1 VHSNASSCL
10 KRVGKGADAR
20 EMGQLAHRDE
30 ADSRTL
36 ALMRRLAMVL
46 QALVP
51 LTYSSSLR
59 RRRVV
64 LIVMVVMLV
73 ALAANLATGVGLGG
87 DRVLVVVSKWG
98 QNVVLVAAVALCGL
112 RAARP
117 AADRAAWTVL
127 TAALA
132 AWTAGNL
139 YWTAFLYDLEE
150 PPFPSPAD
158 AGWLLCFPLAYLC
171 LGLLV
176 RTSVRRFHASMWL
189 DGLVGALTVGG
200 LGTAYVVSRIL
211 EDAEGSRATVLV
223 NAAYPIGDLLLVCLV
238 IGVLGLYSWRP
249 GRMWLLLGAGFAIF
263 GAADS
268 IYLYRLA
275 ADVYAPG
282 TVLDSLWLVGA
293 SVIALAA
300 WQPPRPAGIAVL
312 SGWRTLALPFV
323 FGLASIALLV
333 AAGLGHLSAAAVL
346 FAGGALMV
354 SMIRTSLTFR
364 ELRTLSETRQQ
375 ASTDELTG
383 LPNRRWFHQHLRAA
397 IADAERADGQ
407 LALLSIDLDH
417 FKELNDTLGHH
428 AGDLLLGQL
437 GPRMQSALREGDV
450 LARLGGDEFAA
461 LLPNAQAAQAASERI
476 AEMLEQRFLIDGLAL
491 QIGASI
497 GIALYPEHA
506 RDGETLLRHSDVA
519 MYQAKGNR
527 SGAEFY
533 ARERD
538 GNTRGRLQMLGELR
552 DALAAGQLTLHYQ
565 PKLDL
570 RTRCITGVEA
580 LARWAH
586 PTRGLIAPADFI
598 PLAEQAGLMA
608 PLTKLVLEQA
618 LEQAAR
624 WRAAGYDLT
633 MAINVSATNLLDSRF
648 TEAALAAL
656 ARVKLPPASL
666 VMEITEDII
675 MADPE
680 RSLAIVA
687 RLSDAGVQVALDDFG
702 TGYSSLAYLKHLPVD
717 ELKIDRSFVA
727 SMATDAADAA
737 IVQTTIDL
745 GRRLGIAVVAEGV
758 ENAASL
764 ENLTSMGAS
773 SAQGFHISRPMPA
786 DALLPQLQTD
796 ALRLPAGQPLALPPP
811 ARGAVGS

>member
-1 VHSNASSCL
+1 
-10 KRVGKGADAR
+10 
-20 EMGQLAHRDE
+20 M
-30 ADSRTL
+30 
-36 ALMRRLAMVL
+36 
-46 QALVP
+46 P
-51 LTYSSSLR
+51 LTRLSSR
-59 RRRVV
+59 RQRQVV
-64 LIVMVVMLV
+64 MAVTVVMLV
-73 ALAANLATGVGLGG
+73 ALVANLATGLGLGSDG
-87 DRVLVVVSKWG
+87 VVVVVSKWG
-98 QNVVLVAAVALCGL
+98 QNLVLVAVIALCGL
-112 RAARP
+112 RAVRP
-117 AADRAAWTVL
+117 AADRAAWVML
-127 TAALA
+127 TAALL

-139 YWTAFLYDLEE
+139 YWTALLYDLEE

-158 AGWLLCFPLAYLC
+158 AGWLMCFPLAYLC

-176 RTSVRRFHASMWL
+176 RASVRRFHASMWL
-189 DGLVGALTVGG
+189 DGLVGALAVGG
-200 LGTAYVVSRIL
+200 LGTAYVVARIL
-211 EDAEGSRATVLV
+211 EDAEGSSATVLV

-238 IGVLGLYSWRP
+238 IGVFGLYSWHP

-275 ADVYAPG
+275 ADAYAPG

-293 SVIALAA
+293 GVMALAA
-300 WQPPRPAGIAVL
+300 WQLPRPAGVAVL
-312 SGWRTLALPFV
+312 SGWRTLALPFA

-333 AAGLGHLSAAAVL
+333 AAGLGDLTAAAVL
-346 FAGGALMV
+346 FGGGALVV
-354 SMIRTSLTFR
+354 SMIRTAFTFR

-383 LPNRRWFHQHLRAA
+383 LPNRRWFHRHLRAA
-397 IADAERADGQ
+397 IADAERAGGK

-437 GPRMQSALREGDV
+437 GPRMLSALREGDV

-461 LLPNAQAAQAASERI
+461 LLPNAPAAQAAGERI
-476 AEMLEQRFLIDGLAL
+476 AEKLQQHFIIDGLAL
-491 QIGASI
+491 QVGASI

-506 RDGETLLRHSDVA
+506 QDAETLLRHSDVA

-527 SGAEFY
+527 SGTEFY

-538 GNTRGRLQMLGELR
+538 GNTRERLQMLGELR
-552 DALAAGQLTLHYQ
+552 DALAARQLILHYQ

-570 RTRCITGVEA
+570 GTQRITGVEA
-580 LARWAH
+580 LARWEH
-586 PTRGLIAPADFI
+586 PTRGLVAPNDFI

-608 PLTKLVLEQA
+608 PLTNLVLDQA
-618 LEQAAR
+618 LDQAAR
-624 WRAAGYDLT
+624 WRAAGFDLT
-633 MAINVSATNLLDSRF
+633 MAINVSATNLLDGRF
-648 TEAALAAL
+648 TDAALTAL
-656 ARVKLPPASL
+656 ARVNLPPESL
-666 VMEITEDII
+666 IMEITEDII

-680 RSLAIVA
+680 RSLAIVG
-687 RLSDAGVQVALDDFG
+687 RLSHAGVRVALDDFG

-758 ENAASL
+758 EDAASL
-764 ENLTSMGAS
+764 QSLATMGAS
-773 SAQGFHISRPMPA
+773 SAQGFHVSRPMPA
-786 DALLPQLQTD
+786 DELLSRLEASATRVPVATIAYPQQQQT
-796 ALRLPAGQPLALPPP
+796 PPRRAP
-811 ARGAVGS
+811 DSVIARAPRP

>member
-1 VHSNASSCL
+1 
-10 KRVGKGADAR
+10 
-20 EMGQLAHRDE
+20 MAH
-30 ADSRTL
+30 
-36 ALMRRLAMVL
+36 
-46 QALVP
+46 ALVP
-51 LTYSSSLR
+51 LTRSSTPR

-64 LIVMVVMLV
+64 ILVAVVMLL
-73 ALAANLATGVGLGG
+73 ALAANLATGLGLGG
-87 DRVLVVVSKWG
+87 DAVLTVVSKWG

-117 AADRAAWTVL
+117 GADRVAWMVL

-132 AWTAGNL
+132 VWTAGNL

-158 AGWLLCFPLAYLC
+158 AGWLSFYPLAYLC

-176 RTSVRRFHASMWL
+176 RTSLRRFHASMWL
-189 DGLVGALTVGG
+189 DGLVGAFTVAG
-200 LGTAYVVSRIL
+200 LGTAYVLPVIL
-211 EDAEGSRATVLV
+211 AGAEGTRTTVLV
-223 NAAYPIGDLLLVCLV
+223 NAAAPTGDLLLVCMV
-238 IGVLGLYSWRP
+238 IGVLGLYSFRP
-249 GRMWLLLGAGFAIF
+249 GRAWLLLGAGFAIF

-275 ADVYAPG
+275 ADAYAPG

-293 SVIALAA
+293 SVMALAA
-300 WQPPRPAGIAVL
+300 WQPRRPAGVAVL
-312 SGWRTLALPFV
+312 SGWRTMALPFV
-323 FGLASIALLV
+323 FGLASLGVLV
-333 AAGLGHLSAAAVL
+333 AAGIGHLSAAAVV
-346 FAGGALMV
+346 FAGGALMI

-364 ELRTLSETRQQ
+364 ELSTLSETRQE

-383 LPNRRWFHQHLRAA
+383 LPNRRWFHRHLRATIA
-397 IADAERADGQ
+397 EADAAGGE

-428 AGDLLLGQL
+428 AGDLVLAQL
-437 GPRMQSALREGDV
+437 GPRMHSALREGDV

-461 LLPNAQAAQAASERI
+461 VLPNARAAQAAGDRI
-476 AEMLEQRFLIDGLAL
+476 AQVLEQRFIVDGLAL
-491 QIGASI
+491 QVGASI
-497 GIALYPEHA
+497 GIALFPEHA
-506 RDGETLLRHSDVA
+506 RDAETLLRHSDVA
-519 MYQAKGNR
+519 MYQAKGNQ
-527 SGAEFY
+527 SGTEFY

-552 DALAAGQLTLHYQ
+552 DALPAGQLILHYQ

-570 RTRCITGVEA
+570 QTRRITGVEA
-580 LARWAH
+580 LVRWAH
-586 PTRGLIAPADFI
+586 PTRGLVPPGDFI

-608 PLTKLVLEQA
+608 PLTKLVLDQA
-618 LEQAAR
+618 LDQAAR
-624 WRAAGYDLT
+624 WHASGFDLT
-633 MAINVSATNLLDSRF
+633 MAINVSATNLLDGRF
-648 TEAALAAL
+648 TDAALAAL
-656 ARVKLPPASL
+656 TRVELLPESL
-666 VMEITEDII
+666 VMEITENVI

-680 RSLAIVA
+680 RSLEVVG

-737 IVQTTIDL
+737 IVQTAIDL

-758 ENAASL
+758 EDAASL
-764 ENLTSMGAS
+764 ESLATMGAS
-773 SAQGFHISRPMPA
+773 SAQGFHIARPMPVEE
-786 DALLPQLQTD
+786 LLPRLESS
-796 ALRLPAGQPLALPPP
+796 AVRLPGGQDLAVAGG
-811 ARGAVGS
+811 R

>member
-1 VHSNASSCL
+1 
-10 KRVGKGADAR
+10 
-20 EMGQLAHRDE
+20 
-30 ADSRTL
+30 
-36 ALMRRLAMVL
+36 
-46 QALVP
+46 
-51 LTYSSSLR
+51 
-59 RRRVV
+59 
-64 LIVMVVMLV
+64 
-73 ALAANLATGVGLGG
+73 
-87 DRVLVVVSKWG
+87 
-98 QNVVLVAAVALCGL
+98 
-112 RAARP
+112 
-117 AADRAAWTVL
+117 
-127 TAALA
+127 
-132 AWTAGNL
+132 
-139 YWTAFLYDLEE
+139 
-150 PPFPSPAD
+150 
-158 AGWLLCFPLAYLC
+158 
-171 LGLLV
+171 
-176 RTSVRRFHASMWL
+176 
-189 DGLVGALTVGG
+189 
-200 LGTAYVVSRIL
+200 
-211 EDAEGSRATVLV
+211 
-223 NAAYPIGDLLLVCLV
+223 
-238 IGVLGLYSWRP
+238 
-249 GRMWLLLGAGFAIF
+249 
-263 GAADS
+263 
-268 IYLYRLA
+268 
-275 ADVYAPG
+275 
-282 TVLDSLWLVGA
+282 
-293 SVIALAA
+293 
-300 WQPPRPAGIAVL
+300 
-312 SGWRTLALPFV
+312 
-323 FGLASIALLV
+323 
-333 AAGLGHLSAAAVL
+333 
-346 FAGGALMV
+346 
-354 SMIRTSLTFR
+354 
-364 ELRTLSETRQQ
+364 
-375 ASTDELTG
+375 
-383 LPNRRWFHQHLRAA
+383 
-397 IADAERADGQ
+397 
-407 LALLSIDLDH
+407 
-417 FKELNDTLGHH
+417 
-428 AGDLLLGQL
+428 
-437 GPRMQSALREGDV
+437 
-450 LARLGGDEFAA
+450 
-461 LLPNAQAAQAASERI
+461 
-476 AEMLEQRFLIDGLAL
+476 MLEQRFLIDGLAL

-727 SMATDAADAA
+727 SMATDPADAA

-773 SAQGFHISRPMPA
+773 SAQGFHISRPMTA
-786 DALLPQLQTD
+786 DALLPRLQTN
-796 ALRLPAGQPLALPPP
+796 ALRLPADRPLAPPSP
-811 ARGAVGS
+811 ANGALAS

>member
-1 VHSNASSCL
+1 MPQGMGHPPYAHGVAS
-10 KRVGKGADAR
+10 R
-20 EMGQLAHRDE
+20 
-30 ADSRTL
+30 SRSL
-36 ALMRRLAMVL
+36 VRRLEVFL

-51 LTYSSSLR
+51 LTRSSSPR

-64 LIVMVVMLV
+64 MVVTVVMLV
-73 ALAANLATGVGLGG
+73 GLLANLATGLGLGG
-87 DRVLVVVSKWG
+87 DRLLVVVSKWG

-117 AADRAAWTVL
+117 AADRAAWVVL

-139 YWTAFLYDLEE
+139 YWTVFLYDLDE

-293 SVIALAA
+293 SVMALAA

-333 AAGLGHLSAAAVL
+333 AAGLGHLSPAAVL

-506 RDGETLLRHSDVA
+506 RDGETLLRHADVA

-527 SGAEFY
+527 SGSEFY

-552 DALAAGQLTLHYQ
+552 DALAADQLTLHYQ

-570 RTRCITGVEA
+570 RTRRITGVEA

-586 PTRGLIAPADFI
+586 PTRGLIAPGEFI

-624 WRAAGYDLT
+624 WRAAGFDLT

-648 TEAALAAL
+648 TDAALAAL
-656 ARVKLPPASL
+656 SRVKLPPESL
-666 VMEITEDII
+666 VMEITEDVI

-680 RSLAIVA
+680 RSLAIVS

-702 TGYSSLAYLKHLPVD
+702 TGYSSLAYLKHLPVN

-764 ENLTSMGAS
+764 ESLAALGAT
-773 SAQGFHISRPMPA
+773 SAQGFYISHPIPP
-786 DALLPQLQTD
+786 DALLAQLNTS
-796 ALRLPAGQPLALPPP
+796 AVRLPVSEHLMLHASAH
-811 ARGAVGS
+811 AISRR